1 MGLLS
6 KVAERYRGGNKK
18 LSNAPTKNL
27 ADLQYSFSSV
37 IKCIQILIGHL
48 EAVEYKVYSCLFYIW
63 GPGDFRRF
71 GGRNCRNQP
80 EEAFVMCEW
89 SNSPSTYWWS
99 RGFFGSLYLKKI
111 SRNLWFLVPSQYL
124 QKIQAVGRS
133 WVCQDSSSSPTALL
147 ANCRPLALRKHRST
161 GWKYLPILRQ
171 QYTEVST
178 NATPI
183 AG

>member
-71 GGRNCRNQP
+71 GGRNCCNQP

-89 SNSPSTYWWS
+89 SSNHQLIGEVGVSLGHYIFKKKSPETY
-99 RGFFGSLYLKKI
+99 G
-111 SRNLWFLVPSQYL
+111 FLVPSQYL
-124 QKIQAVGRS
+124 QKIQVVGSS
-133 WVCQDSSSSPTALL
+133 WVCQDASSSPTALL
-147 ANCRPLALRKHRST
+147 ANCRPLALRKHSST
-161 GWKYLPILRQ
+161 GWFHMYQSCANSIRRFPQMLPQ
-171 QYTEVST
+171 
-178 NATPI
+178 
-183 AG
+183 